1 MSQITIRKG
10 LVNPLAALGFAI
22 SAGVQLSDGH
32 RLYAI
37 FEQHSR
43 RVMMVAHPV
52 RHGDMT
58 AVALAPWTGP
68 RPPCAGDLL
77 DELIDPAHAE
87 GIELALSLLRNGRL

>member
-1 MSQITIRKG
+1 MTPATITRG
-10 LVNPLAALGFAI
+10 LINPLAALGFSI

-58 AVALAPWTGP
+58 AVALAPWTGS

-77 DELIDPAHAE
+77 DELVDPAHA
-87 GIELALSLLRNGRL
+87 GGVALALALMRDGSL